1 MGSRVIATAFAVF
14 PGLLLALSAGPARAE
29 NYQFVPAPHN
39 ALNRVYRIDRLN
51 GEVVACTFA
60 VADDKPQG
68 LTLCYPAGEG
78 AKPGSPGDYALV
90 ASNHR
95 EEAGI
100 YRVDRRAGTVSVCY
114 VREESEVVCTPPAK

>member
-1 MGSRVIATAFAVF
+1 MSGKAI
-14 PGLLLALSAGPARAE
+14 GLGILALLGMAMPAWAE
-29 NYQFVPAPHN
+29 NYSFVPAPHN

-51 GEVVACTFA
+51 GEVVACNFA

-78 AKPGSPGDYALV
+78 AKPGAPGDYALV
-90 ASNHR
+90 ASSHR

-100 YRVDRRAGTVSVCY
+100 YRVDRRAGTISVCY